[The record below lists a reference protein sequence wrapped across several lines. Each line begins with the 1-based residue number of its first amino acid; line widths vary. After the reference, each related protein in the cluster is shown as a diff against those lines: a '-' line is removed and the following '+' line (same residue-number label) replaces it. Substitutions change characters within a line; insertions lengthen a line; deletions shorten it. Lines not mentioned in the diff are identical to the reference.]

1 MIYKSFD
8 IVVVPFPFT
17 NKSSEK
23 RRPVV
28 VLSSLSP
35 HHTILSMI
43 TSTHL
48 EPWKSDI
55 NIERWQEAG
64 LTTSSRIRFKIFTL
78 DQTLILK
85 TLGKLHTQNQSKLR
99 QTLKDIFPIDVT
111 P

>member
-17 NKSSEK
+17 DKSSEK
-23 RRPVV
+23 RRPAV

-48 EPWKSDI
+48 EPWKSDVS
-55 NIERWQEAG
+55 IEYWKEAG

-85 TLGKLHTQNQSKLR
+85 TLGSLHTRDQSKLVHILR
-99 QTLKDIFPIDVT
+99 DIFPIDVT
-111 P
+111 S